1 MANDFKTSR
10 KTELVALRA
19 AEAAAYL
26 TVGSAK
32 YFKDQLKGKRNGT
45 TFEFT
50 IPDVGTFA
58 RGIDISAGGTP
69 DLKEKKIAKSIL
81 AENVKVA
88 TNIVEKVTDVNWD
101 KEIAKPNGKLL
112 INGTVK
118 DAIDGLMG
126 QTIDGTTID
135 YYDGDWGDTNT
146 AFAGIGY
153 GPLTAAQNYLASVSD
168 EAQYAFI
175 NPLINAK
182 LSETGD
188 SFKPSSADPIF
199 SKGLLGKLGETEY
212 RSCQFMPLVS
222 VSNALATAMATVDG
236 ITYAE
241 NSASQNDN
249 TATITLS
256 VSGTPIAVKIP
267 KGFVIW
273 VNGAYAT
280 DLVGMRTSALKAF
293 VAIADGTT
301 NGEMIVK
308 ALSAEDWCGRGN
320 KLVCKAD
327 GSALG
332 ASKSAAITALNALVT
347 ATGDVQFLGEG
358 NWFGGQIRV
367 DGSYEFE
374 TLDEIDASNADTERA
389 DNEGIVVFQNRA
401 IDVLKGTNV
410 TRWSSLVMAGVVEP
424 RCVATVLVKD
434 ADTNKV
440 HLV

>member
-19 AEAAAYL
+19 AEAAGYL

-45 TFEFT
+45 TFEFV

-69 DLKEKKIAKSIL
+69 DLKEKKVAKQIL

-88 TNIVEKVTDVNWD
+88 TNILEKVTDVNWD
-101 KEIAKPNGKLL
+101 KEVAKPNGKLL

-118 DAIDGLMG
+118 DAIDGVKG
-126 QTIDGTTID
+126 QTIDGVTVTD
-135 YYDGDWGDTNT
+135 YDGDWGDTNT

-222 VSNALATAMATVDG
+222 VSTALATAMATVDS
-236 ITYAE
+236 ITYA
-241 NSASQNDN
+241 DN
-249 TATITLS
+249 GDKTATITLKA
-256 VSGTPIAVKIP
+256 SGSAIAVKIP

-273 VNGAYAT
+273 INGLYAT

-293 VAIADGTT
+293 VAVEDGAN

-308 ALSAEDWCGRGN
+308 ALTAEDLIGRGN

-332 ASKSAAITALNALVT
+332 ASKSAAETALAGMVT
-347 ATGDVQFLGEG
+347 GVGDVKFLEAG

-367 DGSYEFE
+367 DGAYEME
-374 TLDEIDASNADTERA
+374 MLDEIDASNADTERA
-389 DNEGIVVFQNRA
+389 DNEGIIVFQNRA

-410 TRWSSLVMAGVVEP
+410 TRWSSLVMAGIVEP

>member
-1 MANDFKTSR
+1 MANEFKTSR
-10 KTELVALRA
+10 KSELVALRA
-19 AEAAAYL
+19 AESAGYL
-26 TVGSAK
+26 TIGSAK

-45 TFEFT
+45 TFQFT

-69 DLKEKKIAKSIL
+69 DLKEKKIEKQIL

-88 TNIVEKVTDVNWD
+88 TNILEKVTDVNWD
-101 KEIAKPNGKLL
+101 KEVAKPNGKLL

-118 DAIDGLMG
+118 DAIDGVKG
-126 QTIDGTTID
+126 QTIDGVTVTD
-135 YYDGDWGDTNT
+135 YDGDWGDTNT

-168 EAQYAFI
+168 ESQYAFI

-222 VSNALATAMATVDG
+222 VSTALATAMATVDS
-236 ITYAE
+236 ITYV
-241 NSASQNDN
+241 DN
-249 TATITLS
+249 GDKTATITLKA
-256 VSGTPIAVKIP
+256 SGSAIAVKIP
-267 KGFVIW
+267 KGFTIW
-273 VNGAYAT
+273 INGLYAT

-293 VAIADGTT
+293 VAVEDGAN
-301 NGEMIVK
+301 NGEMVVK
-308 ALSAEDWCGRGN
+308 ALTAEDLIGRGN

-332 ASKSAAITALNALVT
+332 ASKSAAETALAGMVS
-347 ATGDVQFLGEG
+347 AVGDVKFLEAG

-367 DGSYEFE
+367 DGAYEFE
-374 TLDEIDASNADTERA
+374 MLDEIDASNADTERA
-389 DNEGIVVFQNRA
+389 DNEGVIVFQNRA
-401 IDVLKGTNV
+401 IDVLKGSNV
-410 TRWSSLVMAGVVEP
+410 TRWSSLVMAGIVEP

>member
-19 AEAAAYL
+19 AEAAGYL

-45 TFEFT
+45 TFEFV

-58 RGIDISAGGTP
+58 RGIDISSGGTP
-69 DLKEKKIAKSIL
+69 DLKEKKIAKQIL

-88 TNIVEKVTDVNWD
+88 TNILEKITDVNWD
-101 KEIAKPNGKLL
+101 KEVAKPNGKLL

-118 DAIDGLMG
+118 DAIDGVKG
-126 QTIDGTTID
+126 QTIDGVTVTD
-135 YYDGDWGDTNT
+135 YDGDWGDTNT

-168 EAQYAFI
+168 ESQYAFI

-222 VSNALATAMATVDG
+222 VSSALATAMATVDS
-236 ITYAE
+236 ITYV
-241 NSASQNDN
+241 DN
-249 TATITLS
+249 GDKTATITLKA
-256 VSGTPIAVKIP
+256 SGSAIAVKIP
-267 KGFVIW
+267 KGFIIW
-273 VNGAYAT
+273 INGLYAT

-293 VAIADGTT
+293 VAVEDGAN

-308 ALSAEDWCGRGN
+308 ALTAEDLIGRGN
-320 KLVCKAD
+320 KLLCKAD

-332 ASKSAAITALNALVT
+332 ASKSAAETALAGMVS
-347 ATGDVQFLGEG
+347 AVGDVKFLEAG
-358 NWFGGQIRV
+358 NYFGGQIRV
-367 DGSYEFE
+367 DGAYEFE
-374 TLDEIDASNADTERA
+374 MLDEIDASNADTERA
-389 DNEGIVVFQNRA
+389 DNEGIIVFQNRA

-410 TRWSSLVMAGVVEP
+410 TRWSSLVMAGIVEP
-424 RCVATVLVKD
+424 RCVATVLVRD
-434 ADTNKV
+434 ADCNKV

>member
-1 MANDFKTSR
+1 MANVFKTSR

-19 AEAAAYL
+19 AEAAGYL

-45 TFEFT
+45 TFEFV

-58 RGIDISAGGTP
+58 RGIDISSGGTP
-69 DLKEKKIAKSIL
+69 DLKEKKIAKQIL

-88 TNIVEKVTDVNWD
+88 TNILEKVTDVNWD
-101 KEIAKPNGKLL
+101 KEVAKPNGKLL

-118 DAIDGLMG
+118 DAIDGVKG
-126 QTIDGTTID
+126 QTIDGVTVTD
-135 YYDGDWGDTNT
+135 YDGDWGDTNT

-168 EAQYAFI
+168 ESQYAFI

-199 SKGLLGKLGETEY
+199 SKGLLGKLAETEY

-222 VSNALATAMATVDG
+222 VSSALATAMATVDG
-236 ITYAE
+236 ITYV
-241 NSASQNDN
+241 DN
-249 TATITLS
+249 GDKTATITLKA
-256 VSGTPIAVKIP
+256 SGSAIAVKIP
-267 KGFVIW
+267 KGFTIW
-273 VNGAYAT
+273 INGLYAT

-293 VAIADGTT
+293 VAVEDGAN

-308 ALSAEDWCGRGN
+308 ALTAEDLIGRGN
-320 KLVCKAD
+320 KLLCKAD

-332 ASKSAAITALNALVT
+332 ASKSAAETALAGMVT
-347 ATGDVQFLGEG
+347 GVGDVKFLEAG

-367 DGSYEFE
+367 DGAYEFE
-374 TLDEIDASNADTERA
+374 MLDEIDVSNADTERA
-389 DNEGIVVFQNRA
+389 DNEGIIVFQNRA

-410 TRWSSLVMAGVVEP
+410 TRWSSLVMAGIVEP
-424 RCVATVLVKD
+424 RCVATVLIKD
-434 ADTNKV
+434 ADVNKV

>member
-19 AEAAAYL
+19 AEAAGYL
-26 TVGSAK
+26 TVGSSK

-45 TFEFT
+45 TFEFV

-69 DLKEKKIAKSIL
+69 DLKEKKIEKQIL

-88 TNIVEKVTDVNWD
+88 TNILEKVTDVNWD
-101 KEIAKPNGKLL
+101 KEVARPNGKLL

-118 DAIDGLMG
+118 DAIDGVKG
-126 QTIDGTTID
+126 QTIDNVTVTD
-135 YYDGDWGDTNT
+135 YDGDWGDTNT

-168 EAQYAFI
+168 ESQYAFI

-222 VSNALATAMATVDG
+222 VSSALATAMATVDE
-236 ITYAE
+236 ITYVD
-241 NSASQNDN
+241 NDN
-249 TATITLS
+249 KTATITLKAS
-256 VSGTPIAVKIP
+256 NAAIAQKIP

-273 VNGAYAT
+273 IKGLYAT

-293 VAIADGTT
+293 VAVEDGAN

-308 ALSAEDWCGRGN
+308 ALTAEDLIGRGN
-320 KLVCKAD
+320 KLLCKAD

-332 ASKSAAITALNALVT
+332 ASKSAAETALAGMVT
-347 ATGDVQFLGEG
+347 GVGDVQFLEAG
-358 NWFGGQIRV
+358 NWFGGQIRI
-367 DGSYEFE
+367 DGAYEFE
-374 TLDEIDASNADTERA
+374 MLDEIDASNADTERA
-389 DNEGIVVFQNRA
+389 DNEGIIVFQNRA

-410 TRWSSLVMAGVVEP
+410 TRWSSLVMAGIVEP

-440 HLV
+440 KLV

>member
-19 AEAAAYL
+19 AEAAGYL
-26 TVGSAK
+26 TIGSSK

-45 TFEFT
+45 TFEFV
-50 IPDVGTFA
+50 INDVGTFA

-69 DLKEKKIAKSIL
+69 DLKEKKVAKQIL

-88 TNIVEKVTDVNWD
+88 TNLLEKVTDVNWD
-101 KEIAKPNGKLL
+101 KEVAKPNGKLL

-118 DAIDGLMG
+118 DAIDGVKG
-126 QTIDGTTID
+126 QTIDGATVTD
-135 YYDGDWGDTNT
+135 YDGDWGDTNT
-146 AFAGIGY
+146 CFTGIGY

-168 EAQYAFI
+168 ESQYAFI

-222 VSNALATAMATVDG
+222 VSAALATAMATVDG
-236 ITYAE
+236 ITYV
-241 NSASQNDN
+241 DN
-249 TATITLS
+249 GNKTATITLKA
-256 VSGTPIAVKIP
+256 SGTAIAVKIP
-267 KGFVIW
+267 KGFTVWI
-273 VNGAYAT
+273 NGLYAT

-293 VAIADGTT
+293 VAVEDGTN

-308 ALSAEDWCGRGN
+308 ALTAEDLIGRGN
-320 KLVCKAD
+320 KLLCKAD

-332 ASKSAAITALNALVT
+332 ASKSAAETALAGMVS
-347 ATGDVQFLGEG
+347 AVGDVKFLEAG
-358 NWFGGQIRV
+358 NWFGGMIRV
-367 DGSYEFE
+367 DGAYEFE
-374 TLDEIDASNADTERA
+374 MLDEIDASNADTERA
-389 DNEGIVVFQNRA
+389 DNEGVIVFQNRA
-401 IDVLKGTNV
+401 IDVLKGSNV
-410 TRWSSLVMAGVVEP
+410 TRWSSLVMAGIVEP

>member
-19 AEAAAYL
+19 AEAAGYL

-45 TFEFT
+45 TFDFV

-58 RGIDISAGGTP
+58 RGIDISSGGTP
-69 DLKEKKIAKSIL
+69 DLKEKKIAKQIL

-88 TNIVEKVTDVNWD
+88 TNILEKVTDVNWD
-101 KEIAKPNGKLL
+101 KEVAKPNGKLL

-118 DAIDGLMG
+118 DAIDGVKG
-126 QTIDGTTID
+126 QTIDGVTVTD
-135 YYDGDWGDTNT
+135 YDGDWGDTNT

-168 EAQYAFI
+168 ESQYAFI

-222 VSNALATAMATVDG
+222 VSSALATAMATVDG
-236 ITYAE
+236 ITYV
-241 NSASQNDN
+241 DN
-249 TATITLS
+249 GDKTATITLKA
-256 VSGTPIAVKIP
+256 SGSAIAVKIP
-267 KGFVIW
+267 KGFIIW
-273 VNGAYAT
+273 INGLYAT

-293 VAIADGTT
+293 VAVEDGAN

-308 ALSAEDWCGRGN
+308 ALTAEDLIGRGN
-320 KLVCKAD
+320 KLLCKAD

-332 ASKSAAITALNALVT
+332 ASKSAAETALAGMVS
-347 ATGDVQFLGEG
+347 AVGDVKFLEAG
-358 NWFGGQIRV
+358 NYFGGQIRV
-367 DGSYEFE
+367 DGAYEFE
-374 TLDEIDASNADTERA
+374 MLDEIDASNADTERA

-410 TRWSSLVMAGVVEP
+410 TRWSSLVMAGIVEP

>member
-19 AEAAAYL
+19 AEAAGYL
-26 TVGSAK
+26 TIGSSK

-45 TFEFT
+45 TFEFV

-69 DLKEKKIAKSIL
+69 DLKEKKIAKQIL

-88 TNIVEKVTDVNWD
+88 TNILAKVADVNWD
-101 KEIAKPNGKLL
+101 KEVAKPNGKLL

-118 DAIDGLMG
+118 DAIDGVKG
-126 QTIDGTTID
+126 QTIDNVTVTD
-135 YYDGDWGDTNT
+135 YDGDWGDTNT

-168 EAQYAFI
+168 ESQYAFI

-222 VSNALATAMATVDG
+222 VSSALATAMATVDS
-236 ITYAE
+236 ITYVD
-241 NSASQNDN
+241 NDN
-249 TATITLS
+249 KTATITLKA
-256 VSGTPIAVKIP
+256 SGSAIAVKIP

-273 VNGAYAT
+273 IKGLYAT

-293 VAIADGTT
+293 VAVEDGAN

-308 ALSAEDWCGRGN
+308 ALSAEDLIGRGN
-320 KLVCKAD
+320 KLLCKAD

-332 ASKSAAITALNALVT
+332 ASKSAAETALAGMVT
-347 ATGDVQFLGEG
+347 GVGDVQFLEAG
-358 NWFGGQIRV
+358 NWFGGQIRI
-367 DGSYEFE
+367 DGAYEFE
-374 TLDEIDASNADTERA
+374 MLDEIDASNADTERA
-389 DNEGIVVFQNRA
+389 DNEGIIVFQNRA

-410 TRWSSLVMAGVVEP
+410 TRWSSLVMAGIVEP

-440 HLV
+440 KLV

>member
-32 YFKDQLKGKRNGT
+32 YFRDQLKGKRNGT
-45 TFEFT
+45 TFEFV

-58 RGIDISAGGTP
+58 RGIDISSGGTP
-69 DLKEKKIAKSIL
+69 DLKEKKISKQIL

-88 TNIVEKVTDVNWD
+88 TNLVEKVTDVNWD

-118 DAIDGLMG
+118 DAIDGIKG
-126 QTIDGTTID
+126 QTIDGVTVTD
-135 YYDGDWGDTNT
+135 YDGDWGDTNT
-146 AFAGIGY
+146 CFAGIGY

-168 EAQYAFI
+168 ESQYAFI

-212 RSCQFMPLVS
+212 RSCQFMPIVS
-222 VSNALATAMATVDG
+222 VSTALATAMATVDS
-236 ITYAE
+236 ITYV
-241 NSASQNDN
+241 DN
-249 TATITLS
+249 GDKTATITLKA
-256 VSGTPIAVKIP
+256 SGSAIAVKIP

-273 VNGAYAT
+273 INGLYAT

-293 VAIADGTT
+293 VAVEDGAN

-308 ALSAEDWCGRGN
+308 ALTAEDLIGRGN

-332 ASKSAAITALNALVT
+332 ASKSAAETALAGMVT
-347 ATGDVQFLGEG
+347 GVGDVKFLEAG
-358 NWFGGQIRV
+358 NYFGGQIRV
-367 DGSYEFE
+367 DGAYEFE

-389 DNEGIVVFQNRA
+389 DNEGIVVFMNRA
-401 IDVLKGTNV
+401 IDVLKGSNV

-424 RCVATVLVKD
+424 RCVATVLVRD

>member
-19 AEAAAYL
+19 AEAAGYL

-45 TFEFT
+45 TFEFV

-69 DLKEKKIAKSIL
+69 DLKEKKIAKQIL

-88 TNIVEKVTDVNWD
+88 TSIVEKVTDVNWD

-118 DAIDGLMG
+118 DAIDGVKG
-126 QTIDGTTID
+126 QTIDGVTVTD
-135 YYDGDWGDTNT
+135 YDGDWGDTNT

-168 EAQYAFI
+168 ESQYAFI

-222 VSNALATAMATVDG
+222 VSTALATAMATVDS
-236 ITYAE
+236 ITYV
-241 NSASQNDN
+241 DN
-249 TATITLS
+249 GDKTATITLKA
-256 VSGTPIAVKIP
+256 SGSAIAQKIP

-273 VNGAYAT
+273 INGLYAT

-293 VAIADGTT
+293 VAVEDGAN
-301 NGEMIVK
+301 NGEMVVK
-308 ALSAEDWCGRGN
+308 ALTAEDLTGRGN

-332 ASKSAAITALNALVT
+332 ASKSAAETALAGMVS
-347 ATGDVQFLGEG
+347 AAGDVKFLEAG
-358 NWFGGQIRV
+358 NWFGGQVRV
-367 DGSYEFE
+367 DGAYEFE
-374 TLDEIDASNADTERA
+374 MLDEIDASNANTERA
-389 DNEGIVVFQNRA
+389 DNEGIIVFQNRA
-401 IDVLKGTNV
+401 IDVLKGSNV
-410 TRWSSLVMAGVVEP
+410 TRWSSLVMAGIVEP

>member
-19 AEAAAYL
+19 AEAAGYL

-45 TFEFT
+45 TFEFV

-58 RGIDISAGGTP
+58 RGIDISSGGTP
-69 DLKEKKIAKSIL
+69 DLKEKKIAKQIL
-81 AENVKVA
+81 AENVKVS
-88 TNIVEKVTDVNWD
+88 TNILEKVTDVNWD
-101 KEIAKPNGKLL
+101 KEVAKPNGKLL

-118 DAIDGLMG
+118 DAIDGVKG
-126 QTIDGTTID
+126 QTIDGVTVTD
-135 YYDGDWGDTNT
+135 YDGDWGDTNT

-168 EAQYAFI
+168 ESQYAFI

-199 SKGLLGKLGETEY
+199 SKGLLGKLAETEY

-222 VSNALATAMATVDG
+222 VSSALATAMATVDG
-236 ITYAE
+236 ITYV
-241 NSASQNDN
+241 DN
-249 TATITLS
+249 GDKTATITLKA
-256 VSGTPIAVKIP
+256 SGSAIAVKIP
-267 KGFVIW
+267 KGFTIW
-273 VNGAYAT
+273 INGLYAT

-293 VAIADGTT
+293 VAVEDGAN

-308 ALSAEDWCGRGN
+308 ALTAEDLIGRGN
-320 KLVCKAD
+320 KLLCKAD

-332 ASKSAAITALNALVT
+332 ASKSAAETALAGMVT
-347 ATGDVQFLGEG
+347 GVGDVKFLEAG

-367 DGSYEFE
+367 DGAYEFE
-374 TLDEIDASNADTERA
+374 MLDEIDVSNADTERA
-389 DNEGIVVFQNRA
+389 DNEGIIVFQNRA

-410 TRWSSLVMAGVVEP
+410 TRWSSLVMAGIVEP
-424 RCVATVLVKD
+424 RCVATVLIKD
-434 ADTNKV
+434 ADVNKV

>member
-1 MANDFKTSR
+1 MANEFKTSR
-10 KTELVALRA
+10 KSELVALRA
-19 AEAAAYL
+19 AESAGYL
-26 TVGSAK
+26 LTGSAK

-45 TFEFT
+45 TFQFT

-69 DLKEKKIAKSIL
+69 DLKEKKIDKQIL

-88 TNIVEKVTDVNWD
+88 TNILEKVTDVNWD
-101 KEIAKPNGKLL
+101 KEVAKPNGKLL

-118 DAIDGLMG
+118 DAIDGVKG
-126 QTIDGTTID
+126 QTIDGVTVTD
-135 YYDGDWGDTNT
+135 YDGDWGDTNT

-168 EAQYAFI
+168 ESQYAFI

-222 VSNALATAMATVDG
+222 VSTALATAMATVDS
-236 ITYAE
+236 ITYV
-241 NSASQNDN
+241 DN
-249 TATITLS
+249 GDKTATITLKA
-256 VSGTPIAVKIP
+256 SGSAIAVKIP
-267 KGFVIW
+267 RGFIIW
-273 VNGAYAT
+273 INDLYAT

-293 VAIADGTT
+293 VAVEDGAN

-308 ALSAEDWCGRGN
+308 ALTAEDLIGRGN
-320 KLVCKAD
+320 KLLCKAD

-332 ASKSAAITALNALVT
+332 ASKSAAETALAGMVS
-347 ATGDVQFLGEG
+347 AVGDVKFLEAG

-367 DGSYEFE
+367 DGAYEFE
-374 TLDEIDASNADTERA
+374 MLDEIDASNADTERA
-389 DNEGIVVFQNRA
+389 DNEGIIVFQNRA

-434 ADTNKV
+434 ADVNKV

>member
-19 AEAAAYL
+19 AEAAGYL
-26 TVGSAK
+26 TVGSSK

-45 TFEFT
+45 TFEFV

-69 DLKEKKIAKSIL
+69 DLKEKKIAKQIL

-88 TNIVEKVTDVNWD
+88 TNILEKVTEVSWD
-101 KEIAKPNGKLL
+101 KEVAKPNGKLL

-118 DAIDGLMG
+118 DAIDGVKG
-126 QTIDGTTID
+126 QTIDGTTVTD
-135 YYDGDWGDTNT
+135 YDGDWGDTNT
-146 AFAGIGY
+146 AFVGIGY

-168 EAQYAFI
+168 ESQYAFI

-222 VSNALATAMATVDG
+222 VSTALATAMATVDS
-236 ITYAE
+236 ITYV
-241 NSASQNDN
+241 DN
-249 TATITLS
+249 GDKTATITLKA
-256 VSGTPIAVKIP
+256 SGSAIAVKIP
-267 KGFVIW
+267 RGFVIW
-273 VNGAYAT
+273 INGLYAT

-293 VAIADGTT
+293 VAVEDGAN

-308 ALSAEDWCGRGN
+308 ALTAEDLIGRGN
-320 KLVCKAD
+320 KLLCKAD

-332 ASKSAAITALNALVT
+332 VNKSAAETALAGMVT
-347 ATGDVQFLGEG
+347 GVGDVQFLEAG
-358 NWFGGQIRV
+358 NWFGGQIRI
-367 DGSYEFE
+367 DGAYEFE
-374 TLDEIDASNADTERA
+374 MLDEIDASNADTERA
-389 DNEGIVVFQNRA
+389 DNEGIIVFQNRA

-410 TRWSSLVMAGVVEP
+410 TRWSSLVMAGIVEP

-440 HLV
+440 KLV

>member
-1 MANDFKTSR
+1 MANEFKTSR
-10 KTELVALRA
+10 KSELVALRA
-19 AEAAAYL
+19 AEAAGYL
-26 TVGSAK
+26 TIGSAK

-45 TFEFT
+45 TFEFV

-69 DLKEKKIAKSIL
+69 DLKEKKVAKQIL

-88 TNIVEKVTDVNWD
+88 TNILEKVTDVNWD
-101 KEIAKPNGKLL
+101 KEVAKPNGKLL

-118 DAIDGLMG
+118 DAIDGVKG
-126 QTIDGTTID
+126 QTIDGKTVTD
-135 YYDGDWGDTNT
+135 YDGDWGDTNT

-222 VSNALATAMATVDG
+222 VSTALATAMATVDS
-236 ITYAE
+236 ITYV
-241 NSASQNDN
+241 DN
-249 TATITLS
+249 GDKTATITLKA
-256 VSGTPIAVKIP
+256 SGSAIAVKIP

-273 VNGAYAT
+273 INGLYAT

-293 VAIADGTT
+293 VAVEDGAN
-301 NGEMIVK
+301 NGEMVVK
-308 ALSAEDWCGRGN
+308 ALTAEDLTGRGN

-332 ASKSAAITALNALVT
+332 DSKSAAETALAGMVS
-347 ATGDVQFLGEG
+347 AVGDVKFLEAG
-358 NWFGGQIRV
+358 NWFGGQIRI
-367 DGSYEFE
+367 DGAYEFE
-374 TLDEIDASNADTERA
+374 MLDEIDASNADTERA
-389 DNEGIVVFQNRA
+389 DNEGVIVFQNRA
-401 IDVLKGTNV
+401 IDVLKGSNV
-410 TRWSSLVMAGVVEP
+410 TRWSSLVMAGIVEP

>member
-1 MANDFKTSR
+1 MANDFKASR

-19 AEAAAYL
+19 AEAAGYL
-26 TVGSAK
+26 TVGSSK

-45 TFEFT
+45 TFEFV

-69 DLKEKKIAKSIL
+69 DLKEKKIAKQIL

-88 TNIVEKVTDVNWD
+88 TNILEKVTEVSWD
-101 KEIAKPNGKLL
+101 KEVAKPNGKLL

-118 DAIDGLMG
+118 DAIDGVKG
-126 QTIDGTTID
+126 QTIDGTTVTD
-135 YYDGDWGDTNT
+135 YDGDWGDTNT
-146 AFAGIGY
+146 AFVGIGY

-168 EAQYAFI
+168 ESQYAFI

-222 VSNALATAMATVDG
+222 VSTALATAMATVDS
-236 ITYAE
+236 ITYV
-241 NSASQNDN
+241 DN
-249 TATITLS
+249 GDKTATITLKA
-256 VSGTPIAVKIP
+256 SGSAIAVKIP
-267 KGFVIW
+267 RGFVIW
-273 VNGAYAT
+273 INGLYAT

-293 VAIADGTT
+293 VAVEDGAN

-308 ALSAEDWCGRGN
+308 ALTAEDLIGRGN
-320 KLVCKAD
+320 KLLCKAD

-332 ASKSAAITALNALVT
+332 VNKSAAETALAGMVT
-347 ATGDVQFLGEG
+347 GVGDVQFLEAG
-358 NWFGGQIRV
+358 NWFGGQIRI
-367 DGSYEFE
+367 DGAYEFE
-374 TLDEIDASNADTERA
+374 MLDEIDASNADTERA
-389 DNEGIVVFQNRA
+389 DNEGIIVFQNRA

-410 TRWSSLVMAGVVEP
+410 TRWSSLVMAGIVEP

-440 HLV
+440 KLV

>member
-32 YFKDQLKGKRNGT
+32 YFRDQLKGKRNGT
-45 TFEFT
+45 TFEFV

-58 RGIDISAGGTP
+58 RGIDISSGGTP
-69 DLKEKKIAKSIL
+69 DLKEKKISKQIL

-88 TNIVEKVTDVNWD
+88 TNLVEKVTDVNWD

-118 DAIDGLMG
+118 DAIDGIKG
-126 QTIDGTTID
+126 QTIDGVTVTD
-135 YYDGDWGDTNT
+135 YDGDWGDTNT
-146 AFAGIGY
+146 CFAGIGY

-168 EAQYAFI
+168 ESQYAFI

-212 RSCQFMPLVS
+212 RSCQFMPIVS
-222 VSNALATAMATVDG
+222 VSTALATAMATVDS
-236 ITYAE
+236 ITYV
-241 NSASQNDN
+241 DN
-249 TATITLS
+249 GDKTATITLKA
-256 VSGTPIAVKIP
+256 SGSAIAVKIP

-273 VNGAYAT
+273 INGLYAT

-293 VAIADGTT
+293 VAVEDGAN

-308 ALSAEDWCGRGN
+308 ALTAEDLIGRGN

-327 GSALG
+327 GTALG
-332 ASKSAAITALNALVT
+332 ASKSAAETALAGMVS
-347 ATGDVQFLGEG
+347 AAGDVKFLEAG
-358 NWFGGQIRV
+358 NYFGGQIRV
-367 DGSYEFE
+367 DGAYEFE

-389 DNEGIVVFQNRA
+389 DNEGIVVFMNRA
-401 IDVLKGTNV
+401 IDVLKGSNV

-424 RCVATVLVKD
+424 RCVATVLVRD

>member
-19 AEAAAYL
+19 AEAAGYL

-45 TFEFT
+45 TFEFV

-69 DLKEKKIAKSIL
+69 DLKEKKIAKQIL

-101 KEIAKPNGKLL
+101 KEVAKPNGKLL

-118 DAIDGLMG
+118 DAIDGVKG
-126 QTIDGTTID
+126 QTIDGVTVTD
-135 YYDGDWGDTNT
+135 YDGDWGDTNT

-168 EAQYAFI
+168 ESQYAFI

-222 VSNALATAMATVDG
+222 VSTALATAMATVDS
-236 ITYAE
+236 ITYV
-241 NSASQNDN
+241 DN
-249 TATITLS
+249 GDKTATITLKA
-256 VSGTPIAVKIP
+256 SGSAIAVKIP

-273 VNGAYAT
+273 INGLYAT

-293 VAIADGTT
+293 VAVEDGAN

-308 ALSAEDWCGRGN
+308 ALTAEDLIGRGN
-320 KLVCKAD
+320 KLLCKAD

-332 ASKSAAITALNALVT
+332 TSKSAAETALAGMVT
-347 ATGDVQFLGEG
+347 GVGDVKSLEAG
-358 NWFGGQIRV
+358 NWFGGQIRI
-367 DGSYEFE
+367 DGAYEFE
-374 TLDEIDASNADTERA
+374 MLDEIDASNADTERA
-389 DNEGIVVFQNRA
+389 DNEGVIVFQNRA
-401 IDVLKGTNV
+401 IDVLKGSNV
-410 TRWSSLVMAGVVEP
+410 TRWSSLVMAGIVEP